1 MTLCKV
7 IEDYIYGEVIVY
19 FLDGFRIMVLA
30 MFVNNVKVP

>member
-19 FLDGFRIMVLA
+19 FLDGFRIMVLVT
-30 MFVNNVKVP
+30 FVNNVKVP